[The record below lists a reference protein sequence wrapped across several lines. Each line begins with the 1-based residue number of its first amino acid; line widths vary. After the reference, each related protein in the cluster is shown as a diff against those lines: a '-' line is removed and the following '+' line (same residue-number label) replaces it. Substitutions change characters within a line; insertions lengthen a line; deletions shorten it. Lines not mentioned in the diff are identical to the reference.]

1 MITNKNNLKK
11 LDQYISVILNEYSG
25 NIPDDAIDAI
35 IFKSE
40 KVNELLGKIF
50 KKYDSDMV
58 ISAEDYYSIDDAE
71 CSEIVKEVL
80 KRYIEDNDYITLVEE
95 EELEDNYDEYDSQ
108 SDGEYDYNDSNIN
121 TEDPVKMYLRD
132 IGSCP
137 LLSAD
142 EEIELSRRVKEGDEE
157 ARKELISCNLRLV
170 VSIAK
175 KYVGRGML
183 FLDLIQ
189 EGNLGL
195 MKAVEKFDGERGY
208 KFSTYATWWIRQ
220 AVTRA
225 IADQGRTIR
234 IPVHMVESINRLTRV
249 QNEYVKTHNGEEP
262 TAEELAKLMGV
273 SVEKIEEMNKF
284 STEPVSI
291 YTKIGEDADSEL
303 IDFLPANET
312 AEQQAFSKELREDL
326 IKAMDCLNERER
338 NVLLLR
344 YGFVDG
350 RFHTLE
356 EVGKVYNVT
365 RERIRQIEAKAL
377 RKLRAKRDNKHLF
390 EYTKH

>member
-11 LDQYISVILNEYSG
+11 LDQYISIILNEYSD
-25 NIPDDAIDAI
+25 NIPDDAIDSI

-71 CSEIVKEVL
+71 CSETAKEVL

-95 EELEDNYDEYDSQ
+95 EELEEDYDEYDNQ
-108 SDGEYDYNDSNIN
+108 SNGEYDYNDSNIN

-132 IGSCP
+132 VGSCP

-157 ARKELISCNLRLV
+157 AKKQLINCNLRLV

-234 IPVHMVESINRLTRV
+234 IPVHMVESINRLARIR
-249 QNEYVKTHNGEEP
+249 NEYVKTHNGEDP
-262 TAEELAKLMGV
+262 TSEDLAKIMGV

-312 AEQQAFSKELREDL
+312 AEQQAFSNELREDL

-365 RERIRQIEAKAL
+365 RERIRQIEAKGL
-377 RKLRAKRDNKHLF
+377 RKLRQKRDNKHLF

>member
-1 MITNKNNLKK
+1 MITNKTNLKK
-11 LDQYISVILNEYSG
+11 LDQYISIILNEYSG
-25 NIPDDAIDAI
+25 NIPDDAIDSI

-71 CSEIVKEVL
+71 CSETAKEVL

-95 EELEDNYDEYDSQ
+95 ELEEDYDEYDDQ
-108 SDGEYDYNDSNIN
+108 SEMEYDDANIN

-157 ARKELISCNLRLV
+157 AKKQLINCNLRLV

-234 IPVHMVESINRLTRV
+234 IPVHMVETINRLTRIK
-249 QNEYVKTHNGEEP
+249 NEYVNTHNGEDP
-262 TAEELAKLMGV
+262 TSEDLAKIMGV
-273 SVEKIEEMNKF
+273 SVEKI
-284 STEPVSI
+284 
-291 YTKIGEDADSEL
+291 
-303 IDFLPANET
+303 
-312 AEQQAFSKELREDL
+312 
-326 IKAMDCLNERER
+326 
-338 NVLLLR
+338 
-344 YGFVDG
+344 
-350 RFHTLE
+350 
-356 EVGKVYNVT
+356 
-365 RERIRQIEAKAL
+365 
-377 RKLRAKRDNKHLF
+377 
-390 EYTKH
+390 